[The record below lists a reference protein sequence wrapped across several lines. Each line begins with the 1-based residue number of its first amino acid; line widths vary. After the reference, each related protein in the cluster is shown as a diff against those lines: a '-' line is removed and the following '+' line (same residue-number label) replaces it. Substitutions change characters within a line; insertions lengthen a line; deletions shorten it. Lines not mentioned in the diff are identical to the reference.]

1 MALFKPLPRR
11 FVVAEESMAPVLRPG
26 DSLFGITASRFRRG
40 DIAVFEHP
48 HRQGFWLVKRAVGLP
63 GEQME
68 IADGALFIDGDRLED
83 LWGNGATA
91 PDGRWE
97 IPLGHV
103 FALSDSRSVTLADS
117 RTFGPVAMGGAYRV
131 VLRLHN
137 HKKHD

>member
-1 MALFKPLPRR
+1 MALFNPLPRR
-11 FVVAEESMAPVLRPG
+11 FVVAEQSMAPGLRPG

-63 GEQME
+63 GELVE
-68 IADGALFIDGDRLED
+68 ISDGVIYIDGNLLDD
-83 LWGNGATA
+83 PWGNGATA
-91 PDGRWE
+91 PNGRWE

-103 FALSDSRSVTLADS
+103 FALSDARSVTLSDS
-117 RTFGPVAMGGAYRV
+117 RTFGPVAMGGGYRV

-137 HKKHD
+137 RKKYD

>member
-11 FVVAEESMAPVLRPG
+11 FVVAEESMAPGLRPG
-26 DSLFGITASRFRRG
+26 DSLFGIIASRFRRG

-48 HRQGFWLVKRAVGLP
+48 HRQGFWLVKRTVGLP
-63 GEQME
+63 GEMVE
-68 IADGALFIDGDRLED
+68 IADGTIYIDGDRLAD

-91 PDGRWE
+91 PNGRWK
-97 IPLGHV
+97 IPLGHI

-117 RTFGPVAMGGAYRV
+117 RTFGPVAIGGAYRV
-131 VLRLHN
+131 MFRLHN